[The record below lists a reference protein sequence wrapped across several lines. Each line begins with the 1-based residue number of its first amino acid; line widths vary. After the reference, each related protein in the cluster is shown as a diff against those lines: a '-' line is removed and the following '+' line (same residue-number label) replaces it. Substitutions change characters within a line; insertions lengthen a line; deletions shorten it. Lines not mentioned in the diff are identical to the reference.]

1 MRLLLIINYKHKVSK
16 QLVKFLKL
24 KKISFDYIDSSKK
37 KKIKISKNYDYLI
50 SFLNSMY
57 IDKSVRK
64 KIKINSFNF
73 HPGPPEYPGF
83 GCYNF
88 ALLDKVNLY
97 GSTIHIMNDKFDSGK
112 IVNVKKFKFSYKK
125 FNLEKLIRKTH
136 ENIIKQAKDFIND
149 IQNNKLKIRSNLKW
163 KKKAYTKKEFENA
176 RKINLKDSKKIIL
189 NKIKAFS
196 YKNYESVYLNFKGLK
211 FELKKN

>member
-1 MRLLLIINYKHKVSK
+1 M
-16 QLVKFLKL
+16 KL

-57 IDKSVRK
+57 IDKNVRK

-97 GSTIHIMNDKFDSGK
+97 GSTIHIINDKFDSGK
-112 IVNVKKFKFSYKK
+112 IINVKKFKFSYKK
-125 FNLEKLIRKTH
+125 FNLEKLISKTH

-149 IQNNKLKIRSNLKW
+149 IQNNKLKIEVNLKW
-163 KKKAYTKKEFENA
+163 KKKAYTKKEFETA
-176 RKINLKDSKKIIL
+176 MKINLKDSKKNTL
-189 NKIKAFS
+189 KKIKAFS

>member
-16 QLVKFLKL
+16 QLVKFLKF

-57 IDKSVRK
+57 ISRSVRK

-97 GSTIHIMNDKFDSGK
+97 GSTVHIMNDKFDSGK

-125 FNLEKLIRKTH
+125 FNLEKLISKTH

-149 IQNNKLKIRSNLKW
+149 IQNNKLKIKGNLKW
-163 KKKAYTKKEFENA
+163 KKKAYTKKEFETA
-176 RKINLKDSKKIIL
+176 RKINLKDTKKNIL
-189 NKIKAFS
+189 KKIKAFS

-211 FELKKN
+211 FELKNN